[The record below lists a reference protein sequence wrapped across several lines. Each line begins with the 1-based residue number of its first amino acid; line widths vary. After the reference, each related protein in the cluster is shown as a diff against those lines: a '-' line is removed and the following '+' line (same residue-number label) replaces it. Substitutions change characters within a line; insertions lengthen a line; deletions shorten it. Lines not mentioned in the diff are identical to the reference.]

1 MFISI
6 IIPAYNVEKTILKCI
21 NSVKNQRYQ
30 KKEIIVVDDGSID
43 STKNILKDTSRINV
57 IFQKNR
63 GPGAARNKGVTKAKG
78 DLLLFLDSDCIIND
92 ISFLDK
98 LVLKFKDK
106 SIVAVGSG
114 YKKTLGDK
122 YLEQFGLLEHRFKL
136 LNMPK
141 QVITT
146 SSNCIC
152 CKSAIFKKIKGFPIN
167 KRFIYAEDI
176 LFCYKFTVKI
186 FSNFFSSIF
195 T

>member
-78 DLLLFLDSDCIIND
+78 DLLLFLDS
-92 ISFLDK
+92 
-98 LVLKFKDK
+98 
-106 SIVAVGSG
+106 
-114 YKKTLGDK
+114 
-122 YLEQFGLLEHRFKL
+122 H
-136 LNMPK
+136 
-141 QVITT
+141 
-146 SSNCIC
+146 
-152 CKSAIFKKIKGFPIN
+152 AIL
-167 KRFIYAEDI
+167 I
-176 LFCYKFTVKI
+176 L
-186 FSNFFSSIF
+186 
-195 T
+195 